1 MGTCSNGREKI
12 GTTCVTSAGGAATAT
27 EAFVAGGACGSAAFV
42 GSADGVGCLSS
53 SKAKLDAAAVEEAA
67 SPTGSV
73 LAPLPWMASSAA
85 LMRACRFCA
94 PASSL
99 SSSERPPRLLIA
111 AARACSWVFG
121 CRARRR
127 GGGVLGGAKRGRPA
141 TIPRSRSRVG
151 LLSRPPHTPHH
162 NRGCV
167 VDHLPPS
174 SYLPPSGKQKPEP
187 HHVKAC
193 GMFSSSPPFASLLFA
208 SDAHRG

>member
-1 MGTCSNGREKI
+1 MGSSASEDASMSTRLSVPAVRAVMGTCSNGREKI

-53 SKAKLDAAAVEEAA
+53 SKATLDAAAVEEAA

-99 SSSERPPRLLIA
+99 HALQHRLHVHDQFLI
-111 AARACSWVFG
+111 
-121 CRARRR
+121 
-127 GGGVLGGAKRGRPA
+127 
-141 TIPRSRSRVG
+141 I
-151 LLSRPPHTPHH
+151 
-162 NRGCV
+162 
-167 VDHLPPS
+167 
-174 SYLPPSGKQKPEP
+174 
-187 HHVKAC
+187 
-193 GMFSSSPPFASLLFA
+193 
-208 SDAHRG
+208 